1 MLTLTKGECR
11 GIEDAPGSR
20 LQASQDFAEVKL
32 AGMRME
38 RCFFA
43 RRVGMFSCRGRGGVL
58 ALHICTEVSAGN
70 ADRGADGAESMRYTE
85 AKHIAGATRPL
96 VR

>member
-1 MLTLTKGECR
+1 
-11 GIEDAPGSR
+11 
-20 LQASQDFAEVKL
+20 
-32 AGMRME
+32 ME

-43 RRVGMFSCRGRGGVL
+43 RKVGMFSFRGRGGVL
-58 ALHICTEVSAGN
+58 VLHICTEVSAGN
-70 ADRGADGAESMRYTE
+70 ADRRTDGGEGTRYTE